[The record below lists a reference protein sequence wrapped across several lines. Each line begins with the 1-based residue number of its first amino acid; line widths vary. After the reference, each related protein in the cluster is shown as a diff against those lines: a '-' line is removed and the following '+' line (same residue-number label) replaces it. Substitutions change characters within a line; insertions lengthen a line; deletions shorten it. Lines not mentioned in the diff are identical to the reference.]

1 MFPNLGDVASVGE
14 VLLPQQNTPHWSG
27 ATCFGVSLCRFS
39 GSFCCVKLTTMS
51 GLVDV
56 ATPHLVVCQDPLCV
70 EAFGSCLMG
79 LGLEAAGFRSPGDP
93 GVYVGSL
100 VCVKLQ
106 DWGS

>member
-14 VLLPQQNTPHWSG
+14 VLVAPAEYSPLVR

-56 ATPHLVVCQDPLCV
+56 ATPIWLFARTLFV

-79 LGLEAAGFRSPGDP
+79 LGLRQLVSGAQERSWS
-93 GVYVGSL
+93 YVTAHW
-100 VCVKLQ
+100 CV
-106 DWGS
+106 